1 MPSSAPRPAAGHRR
15 RFTVLPLTLAATTA
29 ALALLA
35 GCGSSSSAGASS
47 DAANGATP
55 GATSSYPTQD
65 VVSAV
70 AEDAALHAALLKAD
84 PSAANGLSLG
94 TTYSPGVTGLP
105 HVGENAQGQNIGA
118 DVDLRNAVAKVLG
131 ITWNV
136 QNGTFDTII
145 PGVQNGKFD
154 VGQDNF
160 GVTAARE
167 KIVDFATYLTD
178 GQALLA
184 PSDSS
189 LNAVTD
195 ITQLCGLT
203 VGTSPGSTFQTI
215 LTANAAKCAAQ
226 GKKPYTVD
234 YFSDD
239 AAIWLG
245 LQNGRIDIYFGPTL
259 SLKYDAAHVP
269 NVKFLSQISSTA
281 VGFVTVK
288 GSPLA
293 GLLEKA
299 VNELISDGEYQK
311 ILAKWSIDGNGIS
324 QSQLNPS
331 PNL

>member
-1 MPSSAPRPAAGHRR
+1 MPSSVPRPAARR
-15 RFTVLPLTLAATTA
+15 RFTVLPPLTLAATAA

-35 GCGSSSSAGASS
+35 GCGSSSGAGASS
-47 DAANGATP
+47 DAANGPTP
-55 GATSSYPTQD
+55 GASSSYPTQD

-70 AEDAALHAALLKAD
+70 AEDSALHAALLKAD

-94 TTYSPGVTGLP
+94 TTYSPGLTGLP
-105 HVGENAQGQNIGA
+105 HVGEDAQGRSIGA
-118 DVDLRNAVAKVLG
+118 DVDLRNAVAKLLG

-226 GKKPYTVD
+226 GRKPYTVD

-259 SLKYDAAHVP
+259 SLEYDAAHVP

-281 VGFVTVK
+281 VGFVTAK

-293 GLLEKA
+293 GLLEQA
-299 VNELISDGEYQK
+299 VNELISDGEYRR
-311 ILAKWSIDGNGIS
+311 ILAKWSIDGNGIAR
-324 QSQLNPS
+324 SQLNPA

>member
-1 MPSSAPRPAAGHRR
+1 MPSAPRPARR
-15 RFTVLPLTLAATTA
+15 RLAVPLALAA
-29 ALALLA
+29 ALAAGLLA
-35 GCGSSSSAGASS
+35 GCGSTADTGSAS
-47 DAANGATP
+47 DAANGSTP
-55 GATSSYPTQD
+55 GSNASSGSGYPTQD
-65 VVSAV
+65 VVSGV
-70 AEDAALHAALLKAD
+70 AEDQALHAALLKAD

-94 TTYSPGVTGLP
+94 TTYQPGLTGLP
-105 HVGENAQGQNIGA
+105 HVGENAQGQSIGA
-118 DVDLRNAVAKVLG
+118 DVDLRNAVAKLLG

-189 LNAVTD
+189 LNTVTQVA
-195 ITQLCGLT
+195 QLCGLT

-234 YFSDD
+234 YFSDN

-269 NVKFLSQISSTA
+269 NVKFLSQISSTP
-281 VGFVTVK
+281 VGFVTAK

-293 GLLEKA
+293 PLLSRA
-299 VNELISDGEYQK
+299 VNELISDGEYGR
-311 ILAKWSIDGNGIS
+311 ILAKWSIDGNGVTAS
-324 QSQLNPS
+324 RVNPAPS
-331 PNL
+331 L

>member
-1 MPSSAPRPAAGHRR
+1 MPSSAPRPAAAARR
-15 RFTVLPLTLAATTA
+15 RFTVLPLTLAATAA
-29 ALALLA
+29 ALALVA
-35 GCGSSSSAGASS
+35 GCSSSGTGPSS
-47 DAANGATP
+47 DAANDPTP

-65 VVSAV
+65 VLSAV
-70 AEDAALHAALLKAD
+70 AEDPALHAALLKAD

-94 TTYSPGVTGLP
+94 TTNQPGITGLP

-118 DVDLRNAVAKVLG
+118 DVDLRNAVAKLLG

-136 QNGTFDTII
+136 QNGTFATII

-160 GVTAARE
+160 GVTSARE

-184 PSDSS
+184 PSDSN
-189 LNAVTD
+189 LNSVTT

-203 VGTSPGSTFQTI
+203 IGTSPGSTFQTI
-215 LTANAAKCAAQ
+215 LTSNAAKCAAQ

-281 VGFVTVK
+281 VGFVTAK
-288 GSPLA
+288 GSPLS
-293 GLLEKA
+293 GLLEQA

-311 ILAKWSIDGNGIS
+311 ILEKWSIDGNGIPRS
-324 QSQLNPS
+324 QVNPT